1 MANSDI
7 GPQIKMQL
15 DQMIAN
21 LSNMSIGAP
30 LVWLWTWD
38 IITFKYN
45 EYKEVNEY
53 SDYVVT
59 DGTTLDKIWEKLWA
73 NPPSEFT
80 LEYGAEYVDEAVTDW
95 MINEEFIAL
104 LEDDGWLED
113 DEDLDED
120 DSKDNAPI
128 EAEAISNDSN

>member
-30 LVWLWTWD
+30 LVWLWVWD
-38 IITFKYN
+38 IITDKFNTYSQI
-45 EYKEVNEY
+45 NEY
-53 SDYVVT
+53 SDYVIT
-59 DGTTLDKIWEKLWA
+59 DDTTLDKIWEKLWA

-95 MINEEFIAL
+95 MINEDFIAL
-104 LEDDGWLED
+104 LDDDGWLED
-113 DEDLDED
+113 SDEESD
-120 DSKDNAPI
+120 DVQLNM
-128 EAEAISNDSN
+128 E

>member
-38 IITFKYN
+38 IITDKFNTYSQ
-45 EYKEVNEY
+45 VNDY
-53 SDYVVT
+53 SDYVIT
-59 DGTTLDKIWEKLWA
+59 DDTTLDKIWEKLWA

-95 MINEEFIAL
+95 MINEGFIAL
-104 LEDDGWLED
+104 LDNDGWLED
-113 DEDLDED
+113 SDEESD
-120 DSKDNAPI
+120 DVQLNM
-128 EAEAISNDSN
+128 E

>member
-38 IITFKYN
+38 IITDKFNTYSQ
-45 EYKEVNEY
+45 VNEY
-53 SDYVVT
+53 SDYVIT
-59 DGTTLDKIWEKLWA
+59 DDTTLDTIWEKLWA

-95 MINEEFIAL
+95 MINEGFIAL
-104 LEDDGWLED
+104 LDNDGWLED
-113 DEDLDED
+113 SDEESD
-120 DSKDNAPI
+120 DVQLNM
-128 EAEAISNDSN
+128 E

>member
-38 IITFKYN
+38 IITDKFKTYSQ
-45 EYKEVNEY
+45 VNEY
-53 SDYVVT
+53 SDYVIT
-59 DGTTLDKIWEKLWA
+59 DDTTLDKIWEKLWA

-95 MINEEFIAL
+95 MINEGFIAL
-104 LEDDGWLED
+104 LDNDGWLED
-113 DEDLDED
+113 SDEESD
-120 DSKDNAPI
+120 DVQLNM
-128 EAEAISNDSN
+128 E

>member
-30 LVWLWTWD
+30 LVWLWVWD
-38 IITFKYN
+38 IITDKFNTYSQ
-45 EYKEVNEY
+45 VNEY
-53 SDYVVT
+53 SDYVIT
-59 DGTTLDKIWEKLWA
+59 DDTTLDKIWEKLWA

-95 MINEEFIAL
+95 MINEDFIAL
-104 LEDDGWLED
+104 LDDDGWLED
-113 DEDLDED
+113 SDEESD
-120 DSKDNAPI
+120 DVQLNM
-128 EAEAISNDSN
+128 E